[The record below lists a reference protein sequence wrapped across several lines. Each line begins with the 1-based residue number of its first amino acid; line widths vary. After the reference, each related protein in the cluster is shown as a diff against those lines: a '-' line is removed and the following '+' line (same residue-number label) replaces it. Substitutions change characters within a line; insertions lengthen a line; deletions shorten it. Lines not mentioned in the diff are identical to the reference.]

1 MNRMP
6 FARGRL
12 ACIGLA
18 LLSSSV
24 LAQPLDVLPD
34 IPRGSIAVNLA
45 PVAVGLGAPNYGIS
59 APGDFSRLFVLE
71 QNGLVRVLEGG
82 SMLPTPALDLRSRV
96 VLTPTNAND
105 ERGLLGIAFHPGYA
119 NPASPGYR
127 TLYTYTSEL
136 IPAGGAPTYAAPN
149 NAQQNYMNVVTE
161 WKMGPGGAVV
171 DPASRREVISFGK
184 NANNHNGGTILFGGD
199 GYLYL
204 ALGDGGNA
212 NDVGASHIEPGGN
225 APNLSTPLGKML
237 RLDPINPTLNA
248 GSADPVSGN
257 GQYRIPVGNP
267 FQGPGQVREIYA
279 SGLRNPYRFAVDR
292 VDLGGHGDIIIADV
306 GQGNIEEINRLI
318 PGANYG
324 WPQKE
329 GDFIFNRV
337 PGGTSTLGPRS
348 PGSPAGLT
356 DPIVGTIATLQYDH
370 NDGIAIVGG
379 FVYRGK
385 GIPELYGKYVFGDL
399 AIRNA
404 PPRIDGRLFYAD
416 LVTGEMFEFGLP
428 QFANGRLPNALTV
441 HGFGEDAFGEIYA
454 MVTNTAPSGTGGIV
468 YQLVAVPEPGQ
479 WAMLL
484 AGLVAL
490 AGLARRRLR

>member
-1 MNRMP
+1 
-6 FARGRL
+6 
-12 ACIGLA
+12 
-18 LLSSSV
+18 
-24 LAQPLDVLPD
+24 
-34 IPRGSIAVNLA
+34 
-45 PVAVGLGAPNYGIS
+45 
-59 APGDFSRLFVLE
+59 
-71 QNGLVRVLEGG
+71 
-82 SMLPTPALDLRSRV
+82 
-96 VLTPTNAND
+96 
-105 ERGLLGIAFHPGYA
+105 
-119 NPASPGYR
+119 
-127 TLYTYTSEL
+127 
-136 IPAGGAPTYAAPN
+136 
-149 NAQQNYMNVVTE
+149 
-161 WKMGPGGAVV
+161 
-171 DPASRREVISFGK
+171 
-184 NANNHNGGTILFGGD
+184 
-199 GYLYL
+199 
-204 ALGDGGNA
+204 
-212 NDVGASHIEPGGN
+212 
-225 APNLSTPLGKML
+225 ML

-292 VDLGGHGDIIIADV
+292 ADLGGHGDIIIADV